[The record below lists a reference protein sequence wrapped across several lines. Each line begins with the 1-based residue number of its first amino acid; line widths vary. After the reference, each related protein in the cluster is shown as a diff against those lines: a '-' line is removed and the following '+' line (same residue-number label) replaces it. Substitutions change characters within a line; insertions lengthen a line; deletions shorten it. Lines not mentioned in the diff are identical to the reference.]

1 MNRRTLLGGLFA
13 AASVPALTAC
23 ASGITS
29 LDNEGT
35 SASGGG
41 SSKGG
46 VTIGTANFTENQV
59 LGYLYAAVLKAAGV
73 KVTVRPNLG
82 TREILI
88 PALSTEEGEMQNA
101 LAVALP
107 AGLQVLP
114 YGMAEDSDAF
124 VVTQET
130 AKKGDV
136 DVANLFTTD
145 TDIVANDWV
154 VLSDPKN
161 LIPGQH
167 VVPLIADRKADST
180 VRKALARLGNVLT
193 TAQLT
198 ELNRQVDKDKKDRR
212 TWRTRTR
219 SSTGWSEGQP
229 LGPRARTGGI
239 SPVRRPSALHTLDVM
254 TGMDARDA
262 DLKKELDATLQAR
275 RELGEE
281 YESALVDSFLEK
293 VDQRIDGAVERR
305 LRRQMAEQQMVVAR
319 GSRSSKPTDS
329 WGDRFGFGIVSLV
342 LAIPL
347 SGIGGGVAGLP
358 GLLVTWVGI
367 VGVNAFQAVRSNPE
381 VFRGRAGRRKSAQDS
396 DWEG

>member
-13 AASVPALTAC
+13 AASVPALSAC

-29 LDNEGT
+29 LDGDGA
-35 SASGGG
+35 SAGGGG
-41 SSKGG
+41 SSKDG

-59 LGYLYAAVLKAAGV
+59 LGYLYAAVLETAGV
-73 KVTVRPNLG
+73 KVKVRPNLG

-88 PALSTEEGEMQNA
+88 PALKGGDIDLLPEYQGALLHYLDPKATATEEGAMQNA

-130 AKKGDV
+130 AKKYGLTSLADLKKQNGKLVIGAAPEVKKRQVGVIGLKDVYGVEFKEFKSLDSSGPLVKGALKKGDV

-154 VLSDPKN
+154 VLTDPKN

-167 VVPLIADRKADST
+167 IVPLIADRKADST

-198 ELNRQVDKDKKDRR
+198 ELNRQVDKDKKDP
-212 TWRTRTR
+212 
-219 SSTGWSEGQP
+219 E
-229 LGPRARTGGI
+229 
-239 SPVRRPSALHTLDVM
+239 DVA
-254 TGMDARDA
+254 DAYA
-262 DLKKELDATLQAR
+262 KQH
-275 RELGEE
+275 G
-281 YESALVDSFLEK
+281 
-293 VDQRIDGAVERR
+293 
-305 LRRQMAEQQMVVAR
+305 
-319 GSRSSKPTDS
+319 
-329 WGDRFGFGIVSLV
+329 
-342 LAIPL
+342 LA
-347 SGIGGGVAGLP
+347 
-358 GLLVTWVGI
+358 
-367 VGVNAFQAVRSNPE
+367 
-381 VFRGRAGRRKSAQDS
+381 K
-396 DWEG
+396 

>member
-13 AASVPALTAC
+13 AASVPALSAC
-23 ASGITS
+23 AGGITS

-35 SASGGG
+35 GSSGGG

-88 PALSTEEGEMQNA
+88 PALKGGDIDLLPEYQGALLHYLDPKATATEEGEMQNA

-107 AGLQVLP
+107 AGLQILP

-124 VVTQET
+124 AVTRET
-130 AKKGDV
+130 AKKYGLASLADLKKQNGKLVIGAAPEVKKRQVGVIGLKDVYGVEFKEFKSLDSSGPLVKGALKKGDV

-145 TDIVANDWV
+145 TDIQANDWV

-198 ELNRQVDKDKKDRR
+198 ELNRQVDKDKKDP
-212 TWRTRTR
+212 
-219 SSTGWSEGQP
+219 E
-229 LGPRARTGGI
+229 
-239 SPVRRPSALHTLDVM
+239 DVA
-254 TGMDARDA
+254 DAYA
-262 DLKKELDATLQAR
+262 KQH
-275 RELGEE
+275 G
-281 YESALVDSFLEK
+281 LV
-293 VDQRIDGAVERR
+293 
-305 LRRQMAEQQMVVAR
+305 
-319 GSRSSKPTDS
+319 
-329 WGDRFGFGIVSLV
+329 
-342 LAIPL
+342 
-347 SGIGGGVAGLP
+347 
-358 GLLVTWVGI
+358 
-367 VGVNAFQAVRSNPE
+367 
-381 VFRGRAGRRKSAQDS
+381 
-396 DWEG
+396 